1 METRK
6 RAIAFRKLADIDIPK
21 QEKVK
26 PYSHEHFQAERIVA
40 IKINLVYI
48 SVIMNPPLNY

>member
-6 RAIAFRKLADIDIPK
+6 RAIAFRKFADIDIPK

-26 PYSHEHFQAERIVA
+26 PYFFKPKGSWQLKEIWGTYQ
-40 IKINLVYI
+40 
-48 SVIMNPPLNY
+48 